1 MVKKNYFLI
10 IFYNVTYLGGIA
22 FNKKIVTKKIKI
34 ETF

>member
-1 MVKKNYFLI
+1 MVKKT

-34 ETF
+34 ERF